1 MTHHVIIFNTCFP
14 GQRGVVL
21 RMGFPVPVGCYAR
34 TPRDCKRLRSH
45 MCMYIYI
52 CRQYIHTTHESIWI
66 NITWLWTNIYRYNFQ
81 WHKHHVTSINKKNPI
96 FFDDGNSMGCDEDS
110 MVFCIDQD
118 RVFGIRASPCT
129 NFSQYICHSFI
140 DKL

>member
-52 CRQYIHTTHESIWI
+52 YVDSIYIQPMNLSGLISRGYGPISIDTIFSGI
-66 NITWLWTNIYRYNFQ
+66 NI
-81 WHKHHVTSINKKNPI
+81 
-96 FFDDGNSMGCDEDS
+96 M
-110 MVFCIDQD
+110 
-118 RVFGIRASPCT
+118 
-129 NFSQYICHSFI
+129 
-140 DKL
+140 